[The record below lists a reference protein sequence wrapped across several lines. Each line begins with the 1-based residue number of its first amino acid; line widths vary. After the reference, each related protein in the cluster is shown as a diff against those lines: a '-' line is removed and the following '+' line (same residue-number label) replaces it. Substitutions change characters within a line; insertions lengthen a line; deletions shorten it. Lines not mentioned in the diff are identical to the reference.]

1 MVMEAQPSP
10 QSVGREFV
18 RQYYT
23 LLNKAPDHLHR
34 FYNNSSSFVHGGLDT
49 KNQEA
54 TLVIGQKQIHNKIQ
68 QLNFRDCHA
77 KISQVDSQ
85 ATLGNGV
92 VVQVT
97 GELSNDGQPM
107 RRFTQTFVLAA
118 QSPKKYYVHNDIFR
132 YQDIYSD
139 DEIDEND
146 RSGEEDV
153 GDGDVNNVVIDQQ
166 SVPANVVVSGGGAAP
181 ALGQPQQQQPQ
192 QQQQQQLYYPPG
204 VMNTAPAGII
214 PTYGQP
220 QQAQQ
225 PQQSQQQQQQQQQQQ
240 LNGVHDDLLKSV
252 PPQTATQLMQPSVGV
267 VPPQNPSVMQQVPSV
282 ATGMPTVDP
291 IQHLSQ
297 QQVVQT
303 QQSTPQPLQPQQI
316 PQPIPQQIVTQPQQ
330 PPPTPVADPEPMQSS
345 LTMNEL
351 DSALPSVNDPT
362 PAEASDSHD
371 HHHHHHHGHGQSDLN
386 DQQQSVSQQQLSNE
400 PKTYANLVKSGGTGG
415 PGPLSFASVSS
426 HHHHQQQPQQ
436 QSHHQQGYSNVA
448 AGRQSVM
455 SPPPASTLQGV
466 SSNNGGQSSTGAGG
480 LGVGSKYDR
489 NQQQPSQQDQSG
501 MGGQGP
507 MPQRMQNQQRPIRGN
522 GGPSSG
528 GQGSLRP
535 QDSRPSY
542 QRSYNSDGEER
553 RQSSQFGDNHQLFLG
568 NIPHHATEEELT
580 VLFSKYGTVVDLRI
594 HSKPGAKLPGIR
606 APPNY
611 GFITYED
618 PTSVQNC
625 LADTPLFFPDN
636 SPDGQKLN
644 VEEKKTRMRGPGE
657 TGGRMGGSNLGGNGS
672 GGPRG
677 GPGGP
682 GGQQR
687 GGPGGPQGNMNRGGS
702 GQRGL
707 GGVGAGGGGGSGRGG
722 YQRSD
727 RGGVTGGGQRSGN
740 GNVSSNNSYGGG
752 PGSTY
757 GGRR

>member
-1 MVMEAQPSP
+1 MEAQPSP

-54 TLVIGQKQIHNKIQ
+54 TMVIGQKQIHNKIQ

-132 YQDIYSD
+132 YQDIYTD

-146 RSGEEDV
+146 RSGEEDA
-153 GDGDVNNVVIDQQ
+153 GDADNVVIDQQ
-166 SVPANVVVSGGGAAP
+166 SLPVNVGASGGGAAP
-181 ALGQPQQQQPQ
+181 TLGQPQQQPQQPQ
-192 QQQQQQLYYPPG
+192 QQQMYYPPG
-204 VMNTAPAGII
+204 VLNAAPAGVI

-220 QQAQQ
+220 QQ
-225 PQQSQQQQQQQQQQQ
+225 PQQTQQQQQ
-240 LNGVHDDLLKSV
+240 LNGHDDLLKSAT
-252 PPQTATQLMQPSVGV
+252 PQSATQLLQPSVGA
-267 VPPQNPSVMQQVPSV
+267 VPPQNPSIMQQVPSV
-282 ATGMPTVDP
+282 ATGIMSAVDP
-291 IQHLSQ
+291 MQHLSQ

-303 QQSTPQPLQPQQI
+303 QQPTPQQLQPQPI
-316 PQPIPQQIVTQPQQ
+316 PQPIPQQTISQPLQPQ
-330 PPPTPVADPEPMQSS
+330 PAPVVDSEPMQSS
-345 LTMNEL
+345 LTMNEM

-371 HHHHHHHGHGQSDLN
+371 HHHHHHHGQHGQSDLN

-400 PKTYANLVKSGGTGG
+400 PKTYANLVKSGGGGG

-426 HHHHQQQPQQ
+426 HQHHQQQPQQ

-448 AGRQSVM
+448 AGRQSAM
-455 SPPPASTLQGV
+455 SPPPPSSLQGP
-466 SSNNGGQSSTGAGG
+466 SPNNGGQSNTGSGS
-480 LGVGSKYDR
+480 LGVGSKYER
-489 NQQQPSQQDQSG
+489 NQQQPPQQDQSG

-522 GGPSSG
+522 GGPPSG

-542 QRSYNSDGEER
+542 QRSYNSDGEDR

-594 HSKPGAKLPGIR
+594 HSKPGAKVPGVR

-625 LADTPLFFPDN
+625 LTDTPLFFPDN

-707 GGVGAGGGGGSGRGG
+707 GGVGAGGGSGRGG

-727 RGGVTGGGQRSGN
+727 RGSVTGGGQRSGN
-740 GNVSSNNSYGGG
+740 GNYHPSN
-752 PGSTY
+752 
-757 GGRR
+757 R

>member
-1 MVMEAQPSP
+1 MEAQPSP

-139 DEIDEND
+139 DEIDENE
-146 RSGEEDV
+146 RSGEEDAGEV
-153 GDGDVNNVVIDQQ
+153 DTNNAVVDQQ
-166 SVPANVVVSGGGAAP
+166 SVQANVVASAGGVAP
-181 ALGQPQQQQPQ
+181 TLGQPQQQPQQPQ

-204 VMNTAPAGII
+204 VMSAAPTGII
-214 PTYGQP
+214 PSYGQP

-225 PQQSQQQQQQQQQQQ
+225 PQQSQQQQQ
-240 LNGVHDDLLKSV
+240 LNGVHDDLLKTV
-252 PPQTATQLMQPSVGV
+252 PTQTATQLMQTSVGA
-267 VPPQNPSVMQQVPSV
+267 VPPQNPTAVMQQVPSV

-291 IQHLSQ
+291 IQHLAQ
-297 QQVVQT
+297 QQVVQS

-316 PQPIPQQIVTQPQQ
+316 QQPIPQQTVSQPQQ
-330 PPPTPVADPEPMQSS
+330 PQPTPIAEPEPIQSS

-351 DSALPSVNDPT
+351 DSALPSSNDPT
-362 PAEASDSHD
+362 PAEASDAHD
-371 HHHHHHHGHGQSDLN
+371 HHHHHGHGQSDLN
-386 DQQQSVSQQQLSNE
+386 DQQQQQQSVPQQQMSNE
-400 PKTYANLVKSGGTGG
+400 PKTYANLVKSGGAGG

-426 HHHHQQQPQQ
+426 HHHQQQP

-448 AGRQSVM
+448 AGRQTVM
-455 SPPPASTLQGV
+455 SPPPASSLQSS
-466 SSNNGGQSSTGAGG
+466 SSNNGGPNSVTSGG
-480 LGVGSKYDR
+480 LGGASKYDR
-489 NQQQPSQQDQSG
+489 NQQQSSQQDQSG

-528 GQGSLRP
+528 GQSSLRP

-553 RQSSQFGDNHQLFLG
+553 RQQSSSQFGDNHQLFLG

-594 HSKPGAKLPGIR
+594 HSKPGAKVPGVR

-618 PTSVQNC
+618 PSSVQNC
-625 LADTPLFFPDN
+625 LADTPLYFPDN

-677 GPGGP
+677 GPGG
-682 GGQQR
+682 QQR
-687 GGPGGPQGNMNRGGS
+687 GGPGGPQGGNMNRGGS

-707 GGVGAGGGGGSGRGG
+707 GGVGAGGGGSGRGG

-727 RGGVTGGGQRSGN
+727 RSSVTGGGQRSGN
-740 GNVSSNNSYGGG
+740 GNYHPSN
-752 PGSTY
+752 
-757 GGRR
+757 R